1 MAAQPSPMAR
11 LAACRAH
18 LRSGL
23 RGVRLMASSSGSE
36 ANPLLLHQEMPR
48 FRQITAAH
56 VEPAIT
62 ELLERQ
68 EADIS
73 ALEAKVEALGDAVTY
88 ADVMIPME
96 QLLAPLSYAF
106 GLVGHLLSVQNS
118 EEMREAHQA
127 VQPAVVASGSRIAQS
142 EPLYRA
148 MKAVASGAEVLDS
161 GQLRAV
167 EAGVRDAELGGVA
180 LEGEAKERFNAIKQR
195 LAELSTAFSN
205 NVLDATAA
213 WDMAITDKAQLAG
226 LPPSALAL
234 AAQNAGEDATAEEGP
249 WRLTLDM
256 PVMLPVMQFADS
268 RELRET
274 VYKVRSTTV
283 PAVSVSP
290 RWFAFLTPRAA
301 VAAGQPDQGEQRR
314 ARQPAADRG
323 DSPAAGGD
331 GRAAGLRL
339 VRLRLDEREDGADDR
354 VGHEAD
360 GGAAGQG
367 AARGRRR
374 AGDTPRFRTPR
385 NPRFPC
391 RASHH
396 CWASNSCWQM
406 APCLSG

>member
-23 RGVRLMASSSGSE
+23 RGVRSMASGSE
-36 ANPLLLHQEMPR
+36 ANPLLLHKEMPR

-73 ALEAKVEALGDAVTY
+73 ALEAKVEKLGDAVTY
-88 ADVMIPME
+88 ADVMVPME

-148 MKAVASGAEVLDS
+148 IKAIASSAAEVLDS

-213 WDMAITDKAQLAG
+213 WDMTITDKQELAG

-234 AAQNAGEDATAEEGP
+234 AAQNAGDEATAEEGP

-274 VYKVRSTTV
+274 VYKVTTRPRSCCKRLSALV
-283 PAVSVSP
+283 CVSHTAC
-290 RWFAFLTPRAA
+290 RC
-301 VAAGQPDQGEQRR
+301 
-314 ARQPAADRG
+314 
-323 DSPAAGGD
+323 
-331 GRAAGLRL
+331 
-339 VRLRLDEREDGADDR
+339 
-354 VGHEAD
+354 GH
-360 GGAAGQG
+360 
-367 AARGRRR
+367 RP
-374 AGDTPRFRTPR
+374 T
-385 NPRFPC
+385 
-391 RASHH
+391 
-396 CWASNSCWQM
+396 
-406 APCLSG
+406 